1 MTLDEIT
8 DILLDGTDRQ
18 IMSVSGSGAWFRYSP
33 ASGTMTIGLAG
44 VERRMHKVGGEP
56 NCARLLGNSF
66 SFGGSS

>member
-8 DILLDGTDRQ
+8 DILLDGTERQ

-33 ASGTMTIGLAG
+33 ASDTMTIGLG
-44 VERRMHKVGGEP
+44 SVERMHKIGSQP